1 MYMSLN
7 EENSG
12 NMQNKVKI
20 NKYAC
25 SSRQIFFKKQKKAE
39 YNSTVKNRKQG
50 EWV

>member
-20 NKYAC
+20 NTYAC
-25 SSRQIFFKKQKKAE
+25 SSREKYFKKVKKAGN
-39 YNSTVKNRKQG
+39 NSTV
-50 EWV
+50 

>member
-20 NKYAC
+20 NKHAC
-25 SSRQIFFKKQKKAE
+25 SSRQKYFLRTE
-39 YNSTVKNRKQG
+39 ESRKQQYS
-50 EWV
+50 EKREIR